1 MKNFILLGASLAAVA
16 VLSAPSFAQCA
27 TSGSTFTT
35 NAGGNG
41 QQGNMFDIA
50 PSVDMTIECVD
61 TYWTTAGESI
71 DYEVWYCPIT
81 SMGNE
86 TNPAAWTLLG
96 ANTVATTGAGAT
108 AEQIDISGNG
118 VVFSAGQTYGIYV
131 VSINY
136 PVVAGFMIYT
146 TQFAG
151 PTVYTGDHCDITT
164 NAGVFGL
171 WGGTF
176 QTRDYNGELHTELT
190 GPAGPALA
198 LSCAAGSAT
207 ADLSGFSAS
216 GPIAVVYGPASAY
229 VHAGAQCNGVALDL
243 TPMTGP
249 IIVFADA
256 NGDAQIIQGVPATAC
271 GSGLLVQAVDAGTCV
286 ASNSAAL

>member
-1 MKNFILLGASLAAVA
+1 MRNLILLCASMAAVA
-16 VLSAPSFAQCA
+16 ALSAPSFAQCA

-35 NAGGNG
+35 NVGGNG

-50 PSVDMTIECVD
+50 PSVDMTIECID

-96 ANTVATTGAGAT
+96 ANTVATTGGGAT

-136 PVVAGFMIYT
+136 SSVVGFMIYT
-146 TQFAG
+146 TQPLG

-164 NAGVFGL
+164 NAGVFGVF
-171 WGGTF
+171 GGTF
-176 QTRDYNGELHTELT
+176 QTRDYNGELHTETT
-190 GPAGPALA
+190 GPAGVLA
-198 LSCAAGSAT
+198 LTCAAGFAT
-207 ADLSGFSAS
+207 ADLSGFTANGSI
-216 GPIAVVYGPASAY
+216 GVVFGPAGAY
-229 VHAGAQCNGVALDL
+229 VNPRPHCTGVLLDL
-243 TPMTGP
+243 TPMLRS
-249 IIVFADA
+249 IIVIADA
-256 NGDAQIIQGVPATAC
+256 NGDGQLVQAVGPAVC
-271 GSGLLVQAVDAGTCV
+271 GSGFLVQAVDGPTCV
-286 ASNSAAL
+286 ASNSVAL